1 MWQWGLDVAEVCKLC
16 NKSKVGLYWDDCL
29 SMFRNKSGIQLEKM
43 KKKLQTLPKEYD
55 WEIIAESNHE
65 IVNFLELTLTLK
77 DGTFRL
83 YHKPD
88 DQMQYIHTESNHLPN
103 IIKHILVS
111 IENFWSNLCST
122 EILFKEWTTLQR

>member
-1 MWQWGLDVAEVCKLC
+1 
-16 NKSKVGLYWDDCL
+16 
-29 SMFRNKSGIQLEKM
+29 MFINKSGIQLEKM
-43 KKKLQTLPKEYD
+43 KKKLQTVPKEYD

-111 IENFWSNLCST
+111 IENF
-122 EILFKEWTTLQR
+122 